1 MRSRQIKARSKLSD
15 LRSFLDQL
23 ERSGQLK
30 RVKAEVSVDLE
41 IAEILRRV
49 AKGGPALLFERI
61 KGFEGWRL
69 VGNLFSTL
77 DRVKMALGVEN
88 LEEAGER
95 FTKLAKGPPPISLG
109 EKIRALSEA
118 ATLGRYLPKLRSG
131 QWQEGRWDEPDLER
145 VPALKTWPKDA
156 GRFFT
161 FPVVITKDPETG
173 IHHFG
178 VYRMQIMGKDVTG
191 MHWHI
196 HKRGAAYKEKYGDDM
211 PVAVAVGVDPA
222 VAFAAVA
229 PVPEGIDSYLFA
241 GVIAGRSIHV
251 AEGKET
257 GLLIPSSAE
266 LVMEGRVPADEM
278 MVEGPFGDHMGYY
291 TPPAPFPVFRVEAMY
306 TRDDPIFHAT
316 VVGYPWLEDA
326 VLGKAVERVFLPF
339 VRMLMPEVVDLDLP
353 EYGLFHGLAIVS
365 IRKRYPGHA
374 RQVAMGLLGLG
385 QFSLTKIVVVVDHDV
400 NVHDINQVIYAVAS
414 TVDPQRD
421 VQVIENAVAD
431 ELDHASVAPR
441 MGGKL
446 IIDAT
451 RKLREEYGREWPEPV
466 APDPEVARRVD
477 ERWSEFGI

>member
-1 MRSRQIKARSKLSD
+1 MED
-15 LRSFLDQL
+15 LRSFLEEL
-23 ERSGQLK
+23 ESRGELR
-30 RVKAEVSVDLE
+30 RVKAPVSVELE

-49 AKGGPALLFERI
+49 ARGGPALLFENVE
-61 KGFEGWRL
+61 GFEGWRL
-69 VGNLFSTL
+69 VGNLFSKL
-77 DRVKMALGVEN
+77 ERVKLALGVER

-95 FTKLAKGPPPISLG
+95 FTRLAKGPPPLTLG
-109 EKIRALSEA
+109 EKVRTLREA
-118 ATLGRYLPKLRSG
+118 ASLGKYLPKMSKAPWKG
-131 QWQEGRWDEPDLER
+131 NKWSEPDLDK
-145 VPALKTWPKDA
+145 VPAIRTWPKDA

-161 FPVVITKDPETG
+161 FPIVITRDPETG

-178 VYRMQIMGKDVTG
+178 VYRMQIMGRDVTG

-196 HKRGAAYKEKYGDDM
+196 HKRGAAYYEKYGEEM

-241 GVIAGRSIHV
+241 GVMAGRPIQVTRGES
-251 AEGKET
+251 

-266 LVMEGRVPADEM
+266 LVMEGTVPPDETRI
-278 MVEGPFGDHMGYY
+278 EGPFGDHMGYY
-291 TPPAPFPVFRVEAMY
+291 TPPAPFPVFRVERMY

-326 VLGKAVERVFLPF
+326 VLGKAVERTFLPF
-339 VRMLMPEVVDLDLP
+339 VRMLMPEVADLNLP
-353 EYGLFHGLAIVS
+353 EYGLFHGIAIVS

-385 QFSLTKIVVVVDHDV
+385 QFSLTKMVVVVDHDV
-400 NVHDINQVIYAVAS
+400 DVHDLNQVMYAVAS

-421 VQVIENAVAD
+421 VQIVENAVAD

-441 MGGKL
+441 MGGKM
-446 IIDAT
+446 IVDAT
-451 RKLREEYGREWPEPV
+451 RKLKEEIGRDWPEPV